1 MAAYCLPTHLVL
13 TQSRM
18 RPWATPPTRE
28 RRFLCTAARPGTQ
41 GSRTDGWGEIDGL
54 VPRVNTRAARAV
66 AQWARGRDFAAML
79 RGLSDFPQLVSAAPA
94 APSSGDAKQ
103 IRRSYHAACKQL
115 HPDRHVASGATQQ
128 ALASEL
134 FKVLSAAYVEAFH
147 GQRV

>member
-1 MAAYCLPTHLVL
+1 MTPMRGTSSRWGSSVAEAAEEE
-13 TQSRM
+13 
-18 RPWATPPTRE
+18 AEAE
-28 RRFLCTAARPGTQ
+28 R
-41 GSRTDGWGEIDGL
+41 
-54 VPRVNTRAARAV
+54 RAARAV

-115 HPDRHVASGATQQ
+115 HPDRHVASGAAQQ